1 MRSVAGTVLFS
12 VTNSSLMQ
20 EVHAKEAL
28 LTEKLIPRDIV
39 LYQYEA
45 YPFYNKVK
53 DTLFSAL

>member
-1 MRSVAGTVLFS
+1 VRGVAGTVLFS
-12 VTNSSLMQ
+12 ITDSSLMQ

-28 LTEKLIPRDIV
+28 PTEKLIPQVVV

-45 YPFYNKVK
+45 CPFYNKVK